1 MTRRVVVWGTGN
13 VGRPAIRAVVSHRDL
28 ELVGVIVA
36 NVDKVGL
43 DAGTLA
49 DIEPTGVIASDDVDA
64 VLALKPD
71 CVVYASS
78 GDFRP
83 MEAIGEM
90 LRCLGAGCNVVTPG
104 MYPLYHPKSAPP
116 ELIQYV
122 EGACSQGGSTILAT
136 GIDPGWA
143 MDLLPLMLSG
153 VVGQIE
159 EIRCQEFF
167 NYATYHAPD
176 AVRDLVGFG
185 TPLDRTPPMLMP
197 EALITVW
204 GPMLRLLAEGL
215 DIELDDIEVHTERRP
230 LTETIEVPGMGI
242 FEAGTQGAMRF
253 EVRGIVSGRA
263 RLVMEHIT
271 RIDDG
276 AAPDWPSPAAG
287 KQGMHR
293 VLFTGRPSIEVTI
306 SADDGT
312 GNPAEGGNATAAARL
327 VNAIPAVCEAA
338 PGIVTS
344 LDLPP
349 IYGRG
354 LNP

>member
-1 MTRRVVVWGTGN
+1 MVWGTGN

-36 NVDKVGL
+36 NPDKVGI
-43 DAGTLA
+43 DGGTLA
-49 DIEPTGVIASDDVDA
+49 GIEAVGVPATDDVA
-64 VLALKPD
+64 AALALRPD
-71 CVVYASS
+71 CVVYTSS

-90 LRCLGAGCNVVTPG
+90 LRCLGSGANVVTPG
-104 MYPLYHPKSAPP
+104 TYPLYHPRSAPP
-116 ELIQYV
+116 ELVQYV
-122 EGACSQGGSTILAT
+122 DGACRQGGSTLLAT

-143 MDLLPLMLSG
+143 MDLLPLILSG
-153 VVGQIE
+153 VAGQID
-159 EIRCQEFF
+159 EIRCQELF

-185 TPLDRTPPMLMP
+185 TPLDRTPPMLMT
-197 EALITVW
+197 EALTTVW

-215 DIELDDIEVHTERRP
+215 DVQLDDIEIHTERRP
-230 LTETIEVPGMGI
+230 LESTIEVPGMGT
-242 FEAGTQGAMRF
+242 FDAGTQGAMRF
-253 EVRGIVSGRA
+253 EVRGIVGGRA
-263 RLVMEHIT
+263 ALVLEHIT
-271 RIDDG
+271 RITDD
-276 AAPDWPSPAAG
+276 AAPDWPRPPAG

-293 VLFTGRPSIEVTI
+293 VLITGRPSIEVSI

-327 VNAIPAVCEAA
+327 VNAIPAVCDAT
-338 PGIVTS
+338 PGIITS

-354 LNP
+354 LRR